1 MELQFIFEVR
11 SINCSAILKS
21 VDGISFHERGDLPVF
36 LFPSKTELISVVFNS
51 PTVFKCP
58 TRLDF
63 DVEVNRSIQMW
74 GILEDE
80 SIPPVTLFLVEGPI
94 LNPMLDGE
102 IFI

>member
-1 MELQFIFEVR
+1 MELQLVFKVR

-63 DVEVNRSIQMW
+63 DIEVKGTVEVWSVFKN
-74 GILEDE
+74 E
-80 SIPPVTLFLVEGPI
+80 SVSPVTLFIVEPSI